1 MWLNRHHTCGDIID
15 LDHLTGRWRP
25 VDEGEKPAGASVLA
39 DLPVYGSYEIED
51 GKCYYKYWTDD
62 NAFVFRTPEN
72 QVFEICR
79 KTSDGKIIESQPGL
93 HAEIADSQYSD
104 GRVRQGFSDFRLL
117 DKDDKLLYE
126 LSYNSAFYLRLY
138 GSDFTAASMV
148 EDLSDWDFFVAL
160 KGGIEI
166 FAERAASGRIAM
178 TYNIDGSARI
188 GAETVKSDD
197 VLSARTGETCEKTGV
212 WAVTDDIRGTARVEK
227 GAPLP
232 SYNDSSVLW
241 VWCRE
246 E

>member
-1 MWLNRHHTCGDIID
+1 MARPMGKHHYRDVGSRTVFQKHSARG
-15 LDHLTGRWRP
+15 LTTATE
-25 VDEGEKPAGASVLA
+25 VV
-39 DLPVYGSYEIED
+39 
-51 GKCYYKYWTDD
+51 T
-62 NAFVFRTPEN
+62 FVFRTPEN

-79 KTSDGKIIESQPGL
+79 KTSDGRIIESQPGL
-93 HAEIADSQYSD
+93 HAEIEDAKYAD
-104 GRVRQGFSDFRLL
+104 GRLRQGFSDFRLL
-117 DKDDKLLYE
+117 DKDDNVLYE

-166 FAERAASGRIAM
+166 FAERAASGRIAI
-178 TYNIDGSARI
+178 TYNIDGSAQL
-188 GAETVKSDD
+188 GAARVASDD
-197 VLSARTGETCEKTGV
+197 VFSARTGEICEKTGV